1 MAQFYPGSPGFPY
14 YQCPQPCSTVAD
26 QPSLEDSPVRVDSP
40 IVAAGMEIPVEL
52 YNEEVEPDS

>member
-1 MAQFYPGSPGFPY
+1 MAQFYPGFPY